1 MPVLDTTFE
10 IDAPAA
16 AVWEALTDFPRYGE
30 WNVALPALTGDPQ
43 VGSTLNI
50 ALALGAG
57 AKPMAVRADVLKLDP
72 ERCFTWRGNLGADF
86 LFTGFREFTLEPTDS
101 GGTRVRH
108 VESVTGL
115 IAPVFYAVKKKGVDW
130 HHHELNASLTR
141 RAEELAAR
149 S

>member
-30 WNVALPALTGDPQ
+30 WNLALPSVTGEPR
-43 VGSTLNI
+43 VGSTLTL
-50 ALALGAG
+50 ALALGTG
-57 AKPMAVRADVLKLDP
+57 AKPMEVQADVLELDP
-72 ERCFTWRGNLGADF
+72 ERCFAWRGNLGADF
-86 LFTGFREFTLEPTDS
+86 LFTGFREFILEPAD
-101 GGTRVRH
+101 GDGTRVRH

-115 IAPVFYAVKKKGVDW
+115 IAPVFYAVKRKGVDW
-130 HHHELNASLTR
+130 HHHELNASLRR
-141 RAEELAAR
+141 RAVELAAR